1 MESMVCKS
9 PWRLAVIGCVG
20 VILVLFLGIS
30 RTARAGELGPKDGWE
45 MAGADTTRVA
55 VGHKAPDFT
64 LEDADGGRHALS
76 EFRGKRVVLV
86 FFRGG
91 W

>member
-1 MESMVCKS
+1 MFRVFVFLLEGYMTH
-9 PWRLAVIGCVG
+9 RTGLAIALLLLSVG
-20 VILVLFLGIS
+20 VAWG
-30 RTARAGELGPKDGWE
+30 GELGPKEGRE
-45 MAGADTTRVA
+45 LAGVDTGRVA
-55 VGHKAPDFT
+55 VGSKAPDFT

>member
-1 MESMVCKS
+1 MEVSMIRWK
-9 PWRLAVIGCVG
+9 W
-20 VILVLFLGIS
+20 GIVFS
-30 RTARAGELGPKDGWE
+30 LLLSACAAQGGEPGPKEGRE
-45 MAGADTTRVA
+45 LAGADTGRVA
-55 VGHKAPDFT
+55 VGSKAPDFT
-64 LEDADGGRHALS
+64 LEDADGGRRTLS